1 LARARLSDAQL
12 PDDSRA
18 GQSRTIA
25 DWQGQGEAAPK
36 VNSHMHR
43 WGIQRYVRNKSI
55 EYLHNWNIGD
65 LGPLPNTRAQQDDL
79 YIRLLETE
87 MANKKLEDKH
97 QILSG
102 KHEALV
108 AYVQQHNL
116 TIWNSL
122 AEIFNN
128 LNVTLALID
137 GSQPNTYAFHDLPTQ
152 SPDPGFL

>member
-1 LARARLSDAQL
+1 
-12 PDDSRA
+12 
-18 GQSRTIA
+18 
-25 DWQGQGEAAPK
+25 
-36 VNSHMHR
+36 
-43 WGIQRYVRNKSI
+43 
-55 EYLHNWNIGD
+55 
-65 LGPLPNTRAQQDDL
+65 
-79 YIRLLETE
+79 

-122 AEIFNN
+122 AEIFKN